1 MASNIEKSLIE
12 VLTQHQAYLYRASSQ
27 SVNELLTIFNDESAV
42 MLAKLR
48 DLLDELN
55 DSEKVALAA
64 GLYTTANLKEI
75 RDVISGW
82 HTSLTSS
89 LPEAFA
95 VSATAIAVYEANYTA
110 KLYGG
115 KIKKPNGE
123 KLFTAAKK
131 VPLVGG
137 ALVDDLLSK
146 IAESA
151 RQKVEYAIRDGIS
164 SGKTNQEIVQRIRG
178 SKRLNY
184 EDGLLTSTKSDI
196 DRTVR
201 TVRSHV
207 ANQTYLDTFKQLGF
221 EYVKLV
227 ATLDGRTSKL
237 CASLDGT
244 VWEINDPA
252 KRVPPL
258 HPNCRS
264 ILVPVEKDGQLV
276 GERPFVMDE
285 RRVKDIPKDERS
297 QLIGQLDANTT
308 FSEFFK
314 KTDDFFQKEWLGPRR
329 FKLYKEGKFD
339 FDKFFDPEGRLYT
352 LDQLRKL
359 DEQTFKELG
368 IQTREIK

>member
-1 MASNIEKSLIE
+1 MASDTEKSLIE

-27 SVNELLTIFNDESAV
+27 SLNELLKIFKEESAL
-42 MLAKLR
+42 MLAKLK
-48 DLLDELN
+48 DLLEELN
-55 DSEKVALAA
+55 DSEKVALAS
-64 GLYTTANLKEI
+64 GQYTTTNLKEI
-75 RDVISGW
+75 RDLISQW
-82 HTSLTSS
+82 FTAINTS
-89 LPEAFA
+89 LPEVFA
-95 VSATAIAVYEANYTA
+95 VSATALAVYEANYTA

-123 KLFTAAKK
+123 KLYKAAKK

-137 ALVDDLLSK
+137 ALVDDLLTK
-146 IAESA
+146 LAENA
-151 RQKVEYAIRDGIS
+151 RQKVEYAIRDGIN
-164 SGKTNQEIVQRIRG
+164 SGKTNQQIVQRIG
-178 SKRLNY
+178 GTKRLNY
-184 EDGLLTSTKSDI
+184 EDGILTSTKSDI
-196 DRTVR
+196 ERTVR
-201 TVRSHV
+201 TLRSHV
-207 ANQTYLDTFKQLGF
+207 ANQTYLDSFKQLGF

-244 VWEINDPA
+244 VWKIDDPA

-264 ILVPVEKDGQLV
+264 ILVPVEKDGKLI

-308 FSEFFK
+308 FKEFFG
-314 KTDDFFQKEWLGPRR
+314 KTDDFFQKEWLGPKRY
-329 FKLYKEGKFD
+329 KLFKEGKFV
-339 FDKFFDPEGRLYT
+339 FDKFFDPDGRLYT

-359 DEQTFKELG
+359 DEQIFNRLG
-368 IQTREIK
+368 I

>member
-27 SVNELLTIFNDESAV
+27 SVNELLKIFNDESAL

-48 DLLDELN
+48 DLLEELN
-55 DSEKVALAA
+55 DLEKVALTS
-64 GLYTTANLKEI
+64 GQYTTTNLKEI
-75 RDVISGW
+75 RDLISQW
-82 HTSLTSS
+82 FTAINTS
-89 LPEAFA
+89 LPEVFA
-95 VSATAIAVYEANYTA
+95 VSATALAVYEANYTA

-123 KLFTAAKK
+123 KLYKAAKK

-137 ALVDDLLSK
+137 ALVDDLLTK
-146 IAESA
+146 LAENA
-151 RQKVEYAIRDGIS
+151 RQKVEYAIRDGIN
-164 SGKTNQEIVQRIRG
+164 SGKTNQQIVQRIG
-178 SKRLNY
+178 GTKRLNY
-184 EDGLLTSTKSDI
+184 EDGILTSTKSDI
-196 DRTVR
+196 ERTVR
-201 TVRSHV
+201 TLRSHV
-207 ANQTYLDTFKQLGF
+207 ANQTYLDSFKQLGF

-244 VWEINDPA
+244 VWKIDDPA

-264 ILVPVEKDGQLV
+264 ILVPVEKDGKLI

-308 FSEFFK
+308 FKEFFG
-314 KTDDFFQKEWLGPRR
+314 KTDDFFQKEWLGPKRY
-329 FKLYKEGKFD
+329 KLFKEGKFD
-339 FDKFFDPEGRLYT
+339 FDKFFDPDGRLYT

-359 DEQTFKELG
+359 DEQIFKRLG
-368 IQTREIK
+368 I

>member
-1 MASNIEKSLIE
+1 MASDIEKSLIE

-27 SVNELLTIFNDESAV
+27 SVNELLTVFNDESAL
-42 MLAKLR
+42 MLTKLR

-55 DSEKVALAA
+55 DSEKLALA
-64 GLYTTANLKEI
+64 GGQYTTTNLKEI
-75 RDVISGW
+75 RDLISLW
-82 HTSLTSS
+82 FVAINTA
-89 LPEAFA
+89 LPEVFA
-95 VSATAIAVYEANYTA
+95 VSATAMAVYEANYTV

-115 KIKKPNGE
+115 KTKKPNGQ
-123 KLFTAAKK
+123 KLYSAAKK

-151 RQKVEYAIRDGIS
+151 RLKVEYAIRDGIS

-178 SKRLNY
+178 TKRLNY

-196 DRTVR
+196 DQTVR
-201 TVRSHV
+201 TLRNHV

-221 EYVKLV
+221 EYVRFV
-227 ATLDGRTSKL
+227 SVLDGRTTKL

-244 VWEINDPA
+244 VWRIDDPA

-258 HPNCRS
+258 HRNCRS
-264 ILVPVEKDGQLV
+264 ILVAVDKDGLLV

-285 RRVKDIPKDERS
+285 RPVKDIPKAERS

-308 FSEFFK
+308 FKEFFK
-314 KTDDFFQKEWLGPRR
+314 KTDDFFQKEWLGPKR
-329 FKLYKEGKFD
+329 FNLYKEGKFD
-339 FDKFFDPEGRLYT
+339 FDKFFDPEGRTYT
-352 LDQLRKL
+352 LNELEVFDNKL
-359 DEQTFKELG
+359 LKSKES
-368 IQTREIK
+368 